1 MPTILFRQALQAEQA
16 TGLEA
21 ISLDRELSSNIIP
34 RSQSL
39 QQMLTSRNL
48 VPEDAS
54 IPAAMPTELPTLP
67 NSTTFGQ
74 LGREQH
80 QTLGVLIPPAVA
92 RNMQMGR
99 LDNVGGRQRS
109 RELPRSPLVNSNRPD
124 GTPMRTTSTVG
135 LAPRLA
141 SPGTPSTL
149 FGQPPRSARTT
160 RTTRT
165 YRQREMTYSYE
176 ESENPNASDI
186 PEQEVDIHE
195 DETAHPEYDDDRYYD
210 WIRQYNSRHRHR
222 RSEQDEQDERAD
234 DVDYYNEDEMQDP
247 QIMASSELTPA
258 EQRQIAAH
266 EEHAAVAVEYHG
278 VHHLGLPPNI
288 DAAGEQARAAQEEA
302 HGEAPHRE
310 SERLQRTIATPPAR
324 PAEISR
330 AHRQTDEA
338 IERLEREMR
347 EHSLQDN
354 DHDHEV
360 TIGGDDIEQRA
371 QARLRRYHARRA
383 AHLQFVQAAQERHNE
398 GEDIGAEEVAQKYA
412 HLEGTSEQRR
422 YSERMESIAHGY
434 HDRSVHL
441 QAAEVAEERD
451 SGDEDMEADYQRRV
465 EEVAEEYAHLLD
477 EPPEARIYRGRME
490 RIAQSAETVQS
501 NCKRLARINS
511 DPDPARRKERLR
523 RALQDY
529 PDSELE
535 DGDEEGAAVAS
546 SPPAP
551 MYERGNDRG
560 GAGEMQHLRSPSTSI
575 LSGTTAAG
583 SGLSAS
589 TSLQLP
595 RPFSASPRRVSDY
608 SALPAQPSM
617 YPTQDDDMDRGRRR
631 EFTMFQAPR
640 FGGTSSSM
648 DVQVGDSPFSASPA
662 RRHDSSQ
669 VDGSPD
675 VSTFSPRP

>member
-1 MPTILFRQALQAEQA
+1 MPTIFFRQALQVEQA
-16 TGLEA
+16 AGLEV
-21 ISLDRELSSNIIP
+21 ISLDRELSSNVIH

-39 QQMLTSRNL
+39 QQRLTSRNL

-54 IPAAMPTELPTLP
+54 TPPAMPTDLPSLP

-80 QTLGVLIPPAVA
+80 QTPRVLIPPAVA

-99 LDNVGGRQRS
+99 LDNVDGRQRS

-165 YRQREMTYSYE
+165 TRTYRQREMTYSYE

-210 WIRQYNSRHRHR
+210 WSRQYNSRHRHR
-222 RSEQDEQDERAD
+222 RSEQDERAD

-247 QIMASSELTPA
+247 QVMASSELTPA

-266 EEHAAVAVEYHG
+266 EEHAAVAVEYDRG
-278 VHHLGLPPNI
+278 HHLGIPPNI
-288 DAAGEQARAAQEEA
+288 DAAGEQARVAEEEA
-302 HGEAPHRE
+302 YGEAPHRE
-310 SERLQRTIATPPAR
+310 SERLQRAIATPPAR
-324 PAEISR
+324 PAEVSR

-347 EHSLQDN
+347 EYSLQDN
-354 DHDHEV
+354 DHDDEA
-360 TIGGDDIEQRA
+360 TIAEDDIEQRA
-371 QARLRRYHARRA
+371 QARLRRYNARRA

-398 GEDIGAEEVAQKYA
+398 GEDMGAEEVAQKYA

-422 YSERMESIAHGY
+422 YRERMESIAHGY

-441 QAAEVAEERD
+441 QAAEVAEDRD
-451 SGDEDMEADYQRRV
+451 SEDEDMEAGYQRRV
-465 EEVAEEYAHLLD
+465 EDVAQEYAHLLD
-477 EPPEARIYRGRME
+477 EPSEARRYRGRMK
-490 RIAQSAETVQS
+490 RVAQSVETVQS

-560 GAGEMQHLRSPSTSI
+560 AGGEMQHFRSPSASI

-608 SALPAQPSM
+608 TALPAQPSM
-617 YPTQDDDMDRGRRR
+617 YPAQDDEMDRGRRR

-675 VSTFSPRP
+675 VSTISPWP

>member
-1 MPTILFRQALQAEQA
+1 
-16 TGLEA
+16 
-21 ISLDRELSSNIIP
+21 
-34 RSQSL
+34 
-39 QQMLTSRNL
+39 
-48 VPEDAS
+48 
-54 IPAAMPTELPTLP
+54 
-67 NSTTFGQ
+67 
-74 LGREQH
+74 
-80 QTLGVLIPPAVA
+80 
-92 RNMQMGR
+92 MGR
-99 LDNVGGRQRS
+99 LDNIDGRQRS
-109 RELPRSPLVNSNRPD
+109 RELPRSPLVNSVRPD

-210 WIRQYNSRHRHR
+210 WIRQYNSSHR
-222 RSEQDEQDERAD
+222 RSEQGEHDERAD
-234 DVDYYNEDEMQDP
+234 GVDNYNEDEMQDS
-247 QIMASSELTPA
+247 QMMASSELTPA

-266 EEHAAVAVEYHG
+266 EEYAAPAVEYHR

-288 DAAGEQARAAQEEA
+288 EAAREQARAAQEEA
-302 HGEAPHRE
+302 HGEEAHRE
-310 SERLQRTIATPPAR
+310 SERLQRTIPTSLARATEA
-324 PAEISR
+324 SR
-330 AHRQTDEA
+330 AHRQTDDA
-338 IERLEREMR
+338 IDRLEREMR

-354 DHDHEV
+354 DHDDEA
-360 TIGGDDIEQRA
+360 TMAEDDIKQRA
-371 QARLRRYHARRA
+371 QARLRRYHASA
-383 AHLQFVQAAQERHNE
+383 AHLQFVQAAQERDSE
-398 GEDIGAEEVAQKYA
+398 GEDMGTDYQRGVEVAQEYA
-412 HLEGTSEQRR
+412 HLDETPEQRR
-422 YSERMESIAHGY
+422 YRERMESIAHGY
-434 HDRSVHL
+434 HERAAYL
-441 QAAEVAEERD
+441 QAAEVAEKRGSE
-451 SGDEDMEADYQRRV
+451 DEDMEADYQRGI
-465 EEVAEEYAHLLD
+465 EEVAQEYAHLLD
-477 EPPEARIYRGRME
+477 EPPEARRYRV
-490 RIAQSAETVQS
+490 AQGVETVQS
-501 NCKRLARINS
+501 NRRRLARINS
-511 DPDPARRKERLR
+511 DSDPARRRERLR

-560 GAGEMQHLRSPSTSI
+560 RAGDMQHLRSPSASI

-617 YPTQDDDMDRGRRR
+617 YPTQEDEMDRGRRR
-631 EFTMFQAPR
+631 EFDKFQAPR
-640 FGGTSSSM
+640 FGGASSSM

-662 RRHDSSQ
+662 RRNDSSQ

-675 VSTFSPRP
+675 VSTFSP

>member
-1 MPTILFRQALQAEQA
+1 M
-16 TGLEA
+16 
-21 ISLDRELSSNIIP
+21 
-34 RSQSL
+34 
-39 QQMLTSRNL
+39 
-48 VPEDAS
+48 PEDAS
-54 IPAAMPTELPTLP
+54 TPPAMPAGPPSLT
-67 NSTTFGQ
+67 NSMTFGQ

-80 QTLGVLIPPAVA
+80 QTPRVLIQPVVA

-99 LDNVGGRQRS
+99 IDDIDGRQRS
-109 RELPRSPLVNSNRPD
+109 RELSRSPLGNSVRPE

-135 LAPRLA
+135 LAPRLV

-165 YRQREMTYSYE
+165 YRQRELTYSYE
-176 ESENPNASDI
+176 ESENPNASDL

-210 WIRQYNSRHRHR
+210 WIRQYNSRRR
-222 RSEQDEQDERAD
+222 RSEQDEHDERAD
-234 DVDYYNEDEMQDP
+234 DVDYYNEDEMQDS
-247 QIMASSELTPA
+247 QMMTSSELTPA

-266 EEHAAVAVEYHG
+266 EEYAALAVEYHR
-278 VHHLGLPPNI
+278 VHHLGLPTNV

-302 HGEAPHRE
+302 HGEEGHRE
-310 SERLQRTIATPPAR
+310 SERLQRTIATSPAC
-324 PAEISR
+324 AGEVSR

-338 IERLEREMR
+338 IERLEIEMR

-354 DHDHEV
+354 HHDDEA
-360 TIGGDDIEQRA
+360 TFAADDVEQRA
-371 QARLRRYHARRA
+371 QARLHRYHARRA
-383 AHLQFVQAAQERHNE
+383 AHLQFVQAAQERDSV
-398 GEDIGAEEVAQKYA
+398 GEDMRPDCQRGVEKVAQKYA
-412 HLEGTSEQRR
+412 FFDETSEQCR
-422 YSERMESIAHGY
+422 YRERIELMGQSNRGRMESIAHGY
-434 HDRSVHL
+434 HERAAHL
-441 QAAEVAEERD
+441 QAAEVAEGRD
-451 SGDEDMEADYQRRV
+451 IEDEDMEADYQRGV
-465 EEVAEEYAHLLD
+465 EEVAQEYAHLLE
-477 EPPEARIYRGRME
+477 EPPEARRYRDRME
-490 RIAQSAETVQS
+490 RIAQGIETVQS
-501 NCKRLARINS
+501 NRRRLARINS
-511 DPDPARRKERLR
+511 DPNPERRRERLR

-535 DGDEEGAAVAS
+535 DGDEEWAAVTS

-560 GAGEMQHLRSPSTSI
+560 GAGDMQHLRSPSASI

-617 YPTQDDDMDRGRRR
+617 YPTQDDEMDRGRRR
-631 EFTMFQAPR
+631 EFNRFQAPR
-640 FGGTSSSM
+640 WGGASSSM

-662 RRHDSSQ
+662 RRNNSSQ

-675 VSTFSPRP
+675 VCTFSP